1 MDELAKM
8 RRVCKTKRTCPHHSW
23 LVIDGSTGTNGLE
36 QAKVFHQK
44 FGLTGL
50 VVTKLDGTA
59 KGGALVSIY
68 RELELPIYFIGLG
81 ESPEDLQP
89 LIEYYLIFPT
99 PCRRNHRLGIT
110 GMQLEMEEGKNRQLE
125 VRLGERTYPITIGS
139 GLGDLLLEERSR
151 FLSQGRKVVAVFD
164 EGLVEA
170 NPDFCHEFRTGT
182 PCFSTPSGES
192 TKSIDCLAGLWD
204 FLSGQKVDRSSVL
217 FAVGGGV
224 TGDLAGF
231 AAASYLRGISF
242 HQVPTTLLAMVDSSV
257 EARRVSTFRR
267 AKTWSAPFISQR
279 VCLWTWIACEPF
291 LFANFRLGWRRSSN
305 MECWEILAFMRNSQ
319 VAPFLLATSPEL
331 QEIILR
337 CCTDKARIVEED
349 EKETNRG
356 GGGRALLNLGH
367 TLAHA
372 IEAVS
377 GYGTYLHGEAVAI
390 EWFRPEAFP
399 NAGACSD
406 DDEGTLIEL
415 LRSYELPVA
424 LEQNL
429 PLSDLME
436 VMESDKKVIEGKLR
450 FVLMKEIGVSQVVGE
465 VDRRDAEFV

>member
-1 MDELAKM
+1 
-8 RRVCKTKRTCPHHSW
+8 
-23 LVIDGSTGTNGLE
+23 
-36 QAKVFHQK
+36 
-44 FGLTGL
+44 
-50 VVTKLDGTA
+50 
-59 KGGALVSIY
+59 
-68 RELELPIYFIGLG
+68 
-81 ESPEDLQP
+81 
-89 LIEYYLIFPT
+89 
-99 PCRRNHRLGIT
+99 
-110 GMQLEMEEGKNRQLE
+110 MQLEMEEGKNRQLE

-170 NPDFCHEFRTGT
+170 NPDFCHEFRAGT

-192 TKSIDCLAGLWD
+192 TKSIDYLLVLD

-257 EARRVSTFRR
+257 GG
-267 AKTWSAPFISQR
+267 KTGINLSSGKNLVGAFHQPAGVFVDLDCLRTLPVREFSAGMAEVIKYGM
-279 VCLWTWIACEPF
+279 
-291 LFANFRLGWRRSSN
+291 LGNPSLYAELAGRSVPL
-305 MECWEILAFMRNSQ
+305 C
-319 VAPFLLATSPEL
+319 ATSPEL

-367 TLAHA
+367 TFAHA

-390 EWFRPEAFP
+390 GLVCALRLSRMR
-399 NAGACSD
+399 GACSD
-406 DDEGTLIEL
+406 DDEGPLIEL

-465 VDRRDAEFV
+465 VDRRDVEFVWKSVGAD

>member
-1 MDELAKM
+1 
-8 RRVCKTKRTCPHHSW
+8 
-23 LVIDGSTGTNGLE
+23 
-36 QAKVFHQK
+36 
-44 FGLTGL
+44 
-50 VVTKLDGTA
+50 
-59 KGGALVSIY
+59 
-68 RELELPIYFIGLG
+68 
-81 ESPEDLQP
+81 
-89 LIEYYLIFPT
+89 
-99 PCRRNHRLGIT
+99 
-110 GMQLEMEEGKNRQLE
+110 MQLEMEEGKNRQLE

-139 GLGDLLLEERSR
+139 GLGNLLLEERSR

-257 EARRVSTFRR
+257 GGKTGINLLSGKNLVGAFHQPAGVFVDVDCLRTLPAREFSAGMAEVIKYGMLGNPSLYAELAGR
-267 AKTWSAPFISQR
+267 SAPL
-279 VCLWTWIACEPF
+279 C
-291 LFANFRLGWRRSSN
+291 
-305 MECWEILAFMRNSQ
+305 
-319 VAPFLLATSPEL
+319 ATRPEL

-337 CCTDKARIVEED
+337 CCTDKARIVESD
-349 EKETNRG
+349 EKETNSG

-367 TLAHA
+367 TFAHA

-377 GYGTYLHGEAVAI
+377 GYGTYLHGEAVAVGLVCAL
-390 EWFRPEAFP
+390 RLSRMR
-399 NAGACSD
+399 GACSD
-406 DDEGTLIEL
+406 DDEKPLIEL

-424 LEQNL
+424 LEKNL

-436 VMESDKKVIEGKLR
+436 VMESDKKVIAGKLR
-450 FVLMKEIGVSQVVGE
+450 FVLMKEIGSSQVVGE
-465 VDRRDAEFV
+465 VDRGDVEVVWKSVGAD